1 MKITYKFYQRTD
13 SDNTKSYPIY
23 LQITLNRKTTK
34 RAIGYSCKENEW
46 NSESGM
52 AKHLHAINTRINSLK
67 QNITDLQY
75 KIEKDGAN
83 YTLAEVADIVFGVV
97 SLTVTICDF
106 FKSYKESAIQVKRIS
121 KETAKHYDTCRAA
134 LEEFIF
140 NKYGQMD
147 INIKNVDYGFI
158 EEFDRFLHKKGIS
171 LNTINGNYHKKLKT
185 VFLYAENQELIT
197 SNPYARFKMK
207 FTPTHRDFLTSEEL
221 EKLILFNLDNQSLE
235 KVRDIFLFS
244 CYTGLRFGDALDLS
258 IEQIRSNDKTSFIYR
273 EQIKTGES
281 INIPLVPEAMLI
293 IEKYN
298 DNENRL
304 VNNKVLPN
312 ISNQNFNLYL
322 KAIAGLV
329 GLNKKLTHHVAR
341 HTFATFLMNKGV
353 PLEVVSSLLG
363 HTNIRTTQVYAK
375 MQNKTVEEQVLKAFA
390 ENVKENK

>member
-13 SDNTKSYPIY
+13 SDKNKSYPIY

-34 RAIGYSCKENEW
+34 RAIGYSCKESEW
-46 NSESGM
+46 KSETGT
-52 AKHLHAINTRINSLK
+52 ARYNHAINTKINSLT

-106 FKSYKESAIQVKRIS
+106 FKSYKESALEVKRIS
-121 KETAKHYDTCRAA
+121 KDTAKHYDTCRAA

-140 NKYGQMD
+140 NKYGPKD
-147 INIKNVDYGFI
+147 INIKKIDYAFI
-158 EEFDRFLHKKGIS
+158 EEFDRFLHKKGIG

-185 VFLYAENQELIT
+185 VFLYAEKQDLIT
-197 SNPYARFKMK
+197 SNPYAKFKMK
-207 FTPTHRDFLTSEEL
+207 FTPTHRDFLTNEEL
-221 EKLILFNLDNQSLE
+221 EKLKSFNLENHSFE

-244 CYTGLRFGDALDLS
+244 CYTGLRFSDALDLS
-258 IEQIRSNDKTSFIYR
+258 MEQIRSNENTSFIYR

-281 INIPLVPEAMLI
+281 INIPLVPEAMQI
-293 IEKYN
+293 IEKYI
-298 DNENRL
+298 DNENR
-304 VNNKVLPN
+304 VVKNKVLPH

-322 KAIAGLV
+322 KSIAGIV

-341 HTFATFLMNKGV
+341 HTFATFLLNKSV
-353 PLEVVSSLLG
+353 SLEVVSSLLG

-375 MQNKTVEEQVLKAFA
+375 MQNKTVEDQVLKAFA
-390 ENVKENK
+390 NNPKLTK